1 MGALRSTGVVAAA
14 AGATMSRA
22 LGDKEQAQLDTDKEK
37 IRFENDKYLRAH
49 PELAQISTVLIS
61 EVLVSQPVDPVK
73 FVAQYTTQEGFKNRV
88 LKAASTIGVNS

>member
-1 MGALRSTGVVAAA
+1 MVSAVSCDSYPALSGCLRVWQ
-14 AGATMSRA
+14 
-22 LGDKEQAQLDTDKEK
+22 KK
-37 IRFENDKYLRAH
+37 IRFENEKYLRAH

-61 EVLVSQPVDPVK
+61 EVLVSQPGDPVK